1 MTPLYFLLF
10 TIMTEQQDHLVSL
23 LQQREEID
31 ASFTKNREMYW
42 KIQGAIEYLAQIGVT
57 LPEPEPVEEVVEE
70 KDVEVVED

>member
-1 MTPLYFLLF
+1 
-10 TIMTEQQDHLVSL
+10 MTEQQDHLVSL

-31 ASFTKNREMYW
+31 VSFTKNREMYW

-57 LPEPEPVEEVVEE
+57 LPEPEPEPVEEVVEE